1 MSDDHALREMRRAC
15 LVEPNAQA
23 GLASRST
30 DDRLGTEKG
39 AAQTAL
45 AGLTERLSVLHQRLY
60 AERKRSL
67 LVVLQGLDASG
78 KDGTIRR
85 VFTGLNP
92 QGCDVVAFKAPT
104 PTDLSHDYL
113 WRIHN
118 AVPDRG
124 DIRIFNRS
132 HYEDVVAA
140 RVIGAIDDKQRKRR
154 YDHINAFEQMLHDEG
169 TSVVKIFLHVGKDE
183 QRERLQ
189 ARLDDP
195 EKRWKFEPADLD
207 TRARWDEYMRLYDAA
222 ITATSTKVAPWY
234 VVPAD
239 HKWVSGVAAAT
250 ILLRTLQEMD
260 PQIPAPKPDLD
271 DVVIDP

>member
-1 MSDDHALREMRRAC
+1 MTAGYGPGMRDAC
-15 LVEPNAQA
+15 RIEPGTDANLD
-23 GLASRST
+23 GRPT
-30 DDRLGTEKG
+30 DDRLGIEKG
-39 AAQTAL
+39 KAQAEL
-45 AGLTERLSVLHQRLY
+45 AGLTERVSVLHQRLY
-60 AERKRSL
+60 AEHTRSVL
-67 LVVLQGLDASG
+67 LVLQGLDASG

-104 PTDLSHDYL
+104 PTDIAHDYL
-113 WRIHN
+113 WRIHS
-118 AVPDRG
+118 AMPERG

-140 RVIGAIDDKQRKRR
+140 EVIGVIDDTQRNRR
-154 YDHINAFEQMLHDEG
+154 YEHINSFERMLHDEG

-183 QRERLQ
+183 QRRRLQ

-207 TRARWDEYMRLYDAA
+207 TREQWDRYMKLYDAA
-222 ITATSTKVAPWY
+222 ITATSTKWAPWY

-250 ILLRTLQEMD
+250 ILLHVLEQMG
-260 PQIPAPKPDLD
+260 PKIPAPKFDLD
-271 DVVIDP
+271 GIVVAP

>member
-1 MSDDHALREMRRAC
+1 MREQCRIEPGTEARLDDR
-15 LVEPNAQA
+15 P
-23 GLASRST
+23 T
-30 DDRLGTEKG
+30 DDRLGVDKG
-39 AAQTAL
+39 KAQSELAA
-45 AGLTERLSVLHQRLY
+45 LTERLSVLHQRLY
-60 AERKRSL
+60 AEQKRSVL
-67 LVVLQGLDASG
+67 LVLQGLDAAG

-104 PTDLSHDYL
+104 PTDRAHDYL

-118 AVPDRG
+118 ALPERG

-140 RVIGAIDDKQRKRR
+140 QVIGVIDDKQRKRR
-154 YDHINAFEQMLHDEG
+154 YEHINFFERMLLDEG
-169 TSVVKIFLHVGKDE
+169 TSIVKIFLHVGKEE
-183 QRERLQ
+183 QRARLQ

-207 TRARWDEYMRLYDAA
+207 TRAAWDQYMKLYDAA
-222 ITATSTKVAPWY
+222 ITATSTKWAPWY

-239 HKWVSGVAAAT
+239 HKWVSGVAAAK
-250 ILLRTLQEMD
+250 ILLHTLEEMD
-260 PQIPAPKPDLD
+260 PQIPPPKPDLD
-271 DVVIDP
+271 GIVIGP